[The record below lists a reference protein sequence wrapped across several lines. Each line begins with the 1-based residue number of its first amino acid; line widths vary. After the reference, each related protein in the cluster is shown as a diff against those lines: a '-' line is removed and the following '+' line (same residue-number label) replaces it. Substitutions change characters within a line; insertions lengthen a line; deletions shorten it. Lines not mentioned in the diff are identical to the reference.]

1 MIEVQDNKPEW
12 SQWNILLDAGVKVPK
27 YKKVIID
34 NAIYIKVF
42 SNRTTFYLIFSTDNV
57 LNTNNN
63 YTSFTEL
70 KKVFE
75 VEFKIKL

>member
-1 MIEVQDNKPEW
+1 MIEVQDTKPEGR
-12 SQWNILLDAGVKVPK
+12 QWYIILDAGVKVPK
-27 YKKVIID
+27 YKKIIID

>member
-1 MIEVQDNKPEW
+1 MIEVQDTKPERR
-12 SQWNILLDAGVKVPK
+12 QWNILLDAGVKVPK